1 MELSKEGSLYSK
13 MKLERKFSESK
24 TSRFMQN
31 ILEAINYLHSQ
42 SPPILHRDL
51 KPENLLMFEGETV
64 KLTDFGWSA
73 QNDEI
78 RNTFCGTQEYLA
90 PEMIRGT
97 GHDEKL
103 DIWTLGVLLYE
114 MVHGKTP
121 FYAPKGTG
129 DVRLQRKLIEKR
141 ILEGHFQVDDSMQIA
156 TRRVILAMLHPDPKK
171 RPSARELLENFTF
184 FTQNRLSNPR
194 SKSVNSI
201 AKEKNI
207 SLKDLEK
214 MRLQIATLNQL
225 NQKLQQENDSLKN
238 RIRSSK
244 NSGLMMEIEVAKKKN
259 EGLTLE
265 VEMLKEQIIE
275 LRNDYS
281 DSQREVRKLQKNLL
295 ISRETANTQ
304 ERDMMKLKDLN
315 VYLFKHTK
323 VKIKRN

>member
-24 TSRFMQN
+24 TSRFMEN
-31 ILEAINYLHSQ
+31 ILQAIDYLHSQ

-51 KPENLLMFEGETV
+51 KPENLLMFDGETV

-97 GHDEKL
+97 GHNEKL

-114 MVHGKTP
+114 MVHGRTP
-121 FYAPKGTG
+121 FYAAKGTG

-141 ILEGHFQVDDSMQIA
+141 ILEGHFQVDDVLKVS
-156 TRRVILAMLHPDPKK
+156 TKRVILAMLHPDPKH
-171 RPSARELLENFTF
+171 RPSAHDLLNKFQF
-184 FTQNRLSNPR
+184 FTDNRSSSKR
-194 SKSVNSI
+194 SRSVNSI
-201 AKEKNI
+201 AKEKNV
-207 SLKDLEK
+207 STKDLENL
-214 MRLQIATLNQL
+214 RLQVATLNQL
-225 NQKLQQENDSLKN
+225 NKKLQLENDSLKN

-244 NSGLMMEIEVAKKKN
+244 NSGLLMEIEVAKKKN
-259 EGLTLE
+259 EGLSLE
-265 VEMLKEQIIE
+265 VEMLKEQMSE
-275 LRNDYS
+275 LRNDYT

-295 ISRETANTQ
+295 ISRETANNQ
-304 ERDMMKLKDLN
+304 EKDLTKLKDLN

-323 VKIKRN
+323 VNII